1 MAVTFEREDLAGSR
15 SRWCPER
22 DAIVVRRW
30 ITDRSRELG
39 GGMRRVVRFARLAA
53 IAGSGSYLRFL
64 YDARMPS
71 LRAAHFRANLQ
82 GAGASGRLEHAL
94 INISLSGVTLHEPAM
109 CPAGAHG
116 MAGFAMDFAQ
126 MPRVAALLDV
136 LHNALGYAAV
146 EDILEPV
153 LARATPQVHA
163 DQIARALHARFNA
176 WLADRLDSPHHIRQA
191 QTMRA
196 FLVGRGPVAPE
207 AIDDEAIM
215 AFWTSV
221 TAAPDASEAEGFRLF
236 TSAARAMLRYRRA
249 LRDAAAYGAL
259 GAPLSLDDRLDHGR
273 ADAALGQAAGAA
285 DAWQSPLCP
294 MAAPPASAVKW
305 LTKREWLKLLNYL
318 GGPHPDGEGEE
329 PDVEGQE
336 DAGDDRGLAGGERFD
351 LRFVRTLLRA
361 DVFGAAQAGIV
372 ARLRRRAPPAAAVA
386 EAMAPVADRAYEG
399 CAESYA
405 AVRDQLRLEA
415 LAALAALLEQGAP
428 EALVLVDHLAGHE
441 AVRRLLDLAGVD
453 APSPRLDPDMEIDGE
468 PPQRPDLDAGQRQ
481 SIASILRSVV
491 RSNEH
496 VCDGAVSDLVAE
508 ARAATA
514 RVNRMGFRRQDRAN
528 PAVLAALRA
537 SAHAVVEL
545 LGELDRL
552 LTALPSA
559 AGPKAMS
566 ADRPRFDAAFRSM
579 YRTSPSG
586 T

>member
-1 MAVTFEREDLAGSR
+1 MAVTFEREDLAGSQ

-39 GGMRRVVRFARLAA
+39 GGMRRVVRFARFAA
-53 IAGSGSYLRFL
+53 VAGNGNYLRFL
-64 YDARMPS
+64 YDARIPS
-71 LRAAHFRANLQ
+71 LRAAHFRATLQ
-82 GAGASGRLEHAL
+82 GACASGRLARAL
-94 INISLSGVTLHEPAM
+94 FTVSSSGVTLHEPAM
-109 CPAGAHG
+109 CVAGADG
-116 MAGFAMDFAQ
+116 TAGFAIDFAQ

-146 EDILEPV
+146 EDVLEPILV
-153 LARATPQVHA
+153 RAAPQVHA
-163 DQIARALHARFNA
+163 DEVARALHAKFNA

-196 FLVGRGPVAPE
+196 FLAGRGPLAPE
-207 AIDDEAIM
+207 AVDDEAIV

-221 TAAPDASEAEGFRLF
+221 AAAPDASEAEGFRLF

-259 GAPLSLDDRLDHGR
+259 GAPLSLDDRLDHGT
-273 ADAALGQAAGAA
+273 AEAALGQAAGAA
-285 DAWQSPLCP
+285 DTWQSPLRL
-294 MAAPPASAVKW
+294 MAARPASAVKW

-361 DVFGAAQAGIV
+361 DVFGVAQAGIV
-372 ARLRRRAPPAAAVA
+372 ARLRRRTPPAAAVA
-386 EAMAPVADRAYEG
+386 EAMAPVAAQAYGG
-399 CAESYA
+399 CAGSYA

-415 LAALAALLEQGAP
+415 LAALGALLEQGVP
-428 EALVLVDHLAGHE
+428 EALVLVGHLAGHD
-441 AVRRLLDLAGVD
+441 AVRWLLELAGVD
-453 APSPRLDPDMEIDGE
+453 APSPRLGPDMEINGE
-468 PPQRPDLDAGQRQ
+468 PPQQSDLDASQRQ
-481 SIASILRSVV
+481 SIASALMSVV
-491 RSNEH
+491 RSREH

-514 RVNRMGFRRQDRAN
+514 RVNRTGFRREDRAN

-537 SAHAVVEL
+537 SAHTVVEI

-559 AGPKAMS
+559 VGPEAMS
-566 ADRPRFDAAFRSM
+566 ADRLRFDAAFRSM
-579 YRTSPSG
+579 YRTSPSR